1 MGPHHLRA
9 LVEPRVAS
17 RILTGLNYCRLS
29 EAHRNNE
36 FFAYTFTTGKLVHKS
51 FVLFLEFTTFF
62 LPLSLF
68 FYPWKLLVA
77 IIIQN
82 GPLKKQGVSRLTGVT
97 VLFQKCPC
105 TAHVNVLKHPSDLP
119 PLKA

>member
-9 LVEPRVAS
+9 LAEPRVAS
-17 RILTGLNYCRLS
+17 RILAGLNYYRLRGVP
-29 EAHRNNE
+29 RNNE
-36 FFAYTFTTGKLVHKS
+36 FFAYKFTIGKLVHKS

-62 LPLSLF
+62 LSLF

-77 IIIQN
+77 IIIKN

-97 VLFQKCPC
+97 ILFQKCPC